1 MAGGRSLVP
10 LITSEEKTR
19 ASGLCRGDQSR
30 VREGQLGV
38 GKIWVQLAFVKLL
51 GTQVQGKQRLPQSLG
66 VKRSSYPFGG

>member
-38 GKIWVQLAFVKLL
+38 GKIRAQLAFVKLL
-51 GTQVQGKQRLPQSLG
+51 GTQVQGKQRPQSLG